1 MEPSAKTE
9 KYTFEEALAM
19 LEAAVREL
27 ESGKLPLEKALEL
40 FEKGISL
47 SSFCHRQLEAA
58 EQRIS
63 VLIAGETGEPVL
75 KEVPSL

>member
-1 MEPSAKTE
+1 MESSTGTE
-9 KYTFEEALAM
+9 KYTFEEALAG
-19 LEAAVREL
+19 LEAVVREL
-27 ESGKLPLEKALEL
+27 ESGKLPLEKALEV

-63 VLIAGETGEPVL
+63 VLITSETGEPVL

>member
-1 MEPSAKTE
+1 MEPSTETE
-9 KYTFEEALAM
+9 KYTFEEALAG
-19 LEAAVREL
+19 LEAVVREL

-47 SSFCHRQLEAA
+47 SRFCHQQLETA